1 MTLPWSVVMRHQ
13 DTSRMLRRRK
23 RRTHRIAD
31 SFNNKEE
38 SSIAAIRQAT
48 AEFGRGHL
56 NSRRAP
62 WLSTRAETSGAR
74 RERRSAA
81 GQARQQSVNQKASIA
96 TPTESDAKQRRAI
109 RLAPIFVICAAGC
122 VLRFAVPMPAG
133 LDHNSWSLLIV
144 FLAALAGLITQ
155 PAPMGVLFLTTISV
169 AVLAG
174 VLTPAQA
181 LAGYSNNILWL
192 IVIAFMFARAFVK
205 TGLGRRIA
213 LVIITQIGTSSL
225 RLGYSLSLTDLILA
239 PVTAPNTARTGAIVF
254 PIAVSL
260 SREFGS
266 NPGPTASRIGS
277 FLLFTAYQA
286 NLVTSAL
293 FLTAMASNPLAA
305 EFANQIAGVNIS
317 WSGWLAA
324 SSLPGTLFWQFPGHP
339 NCFHRVEGTAKRA
352 GTRCRVAE
360 AGPSAGTRN
369 TDVYSW
375 DWRWYGEHSN
385 CTVLTPLS
393 PGWLGCVFCC

>member
-1 MTLPWSVVMRHQ
+1 
-13 DTSRMLRRRK
+13 
-23 RRTHRIAD
+23 
-31 SFNNKEE
+31 
-38 SSIAAIRQAT
+38 
-48 AEFGRGHL
+48 
-56 NSRRAP
+56 
-62 WLSTRAETSGAR
+62 
-74 RERRSAA
+74 
-81 GQARQQSVNQKASIA
+81 
-96 TPTESDAKQRRAI
+96 
-109 RLAPIFVICAAGC
+109 
-122 VLRFAVPMPAG
+122 MPAG
-133 LDHNSWSLLIV
+133 LDAKSWSLLIV

-155 PAPMGVLFLTTISV
+155 PAPIGVLFLTAISV

-213 LVIITQIGTSSL
+213 LVIIRRIGTSSL

-239 PVTAPNTARTGAIVF
+239 PVTASNTARTGAIVF

-266 NPGPTASRIGS
+266 TPGPTASRIGS

-305 EFANQIAGVNIS
+305 EFASQIAGVNIS

-324 SSLPGTLFWQFPGHP
+324 SSLPGMLSFLAVPYVST
-339 NCFHRVEGTAKRA
+339 NCYRRI
-352 GTRCRVAE
+352 
-360 AGPSAGTRN
+360 
-369 TDVYSW
+369 
-375 DWRWYGEHSN
+375 
-385 CTVLTPLS
+385 
-393 PGWLGCVFCC
+393 